1 MPDLISIHA
10 SDNYRMARS
19 KHLINNA
26 DGVYNLIRIPH
37 FAFVKQ
43 IWAQVLV
50 PYSGGTLNAGTMLI
64 GFTGNGETADPD
76 AFVDSAFDVEVAGMY
91 NMYSDAA
98 VSSKGKW
105 FSAGSGM
112 LTATIETGDHTTL
125 LSAYI
130 FMEFTVLH

>member
-10 SDNYRMARS
+10 ASNCKLTRS

-43 IWAQVLV
+43 IWCSVLV
-50 PYSGGTLNAGTMLI
+50 PYSGGTADSSSLLI

-76 AFVDSAFDVEVAGMY
+76 GFVDSVFDVEVAGMY
-91 NMYSDAA
+91 NMSSDGTVGAP
-98 VSSKGKW
+98 GKW
-105 FSAGSGM
+105 FSGGSGM
-112 LTATIETGDHTTL
+112 LTATIEHGDHTTL
-125 LSAYI
+125 LSAYV
-130 FMEFTVLH
+130 FMEFTNLH

>member
-10 SDNYRMARS
+10 ADNYRFARS
-19 KHLINNA
+19 KHLIDNA

-37 FAFVKQ
+37 FAFVRQ
-43 IWAQVLV
+43 IWCSVLI
-50 PYSGGTLNAGTMLI
+50 PYSGGTANSSSLLV

-76 AFVDSAFDVEVAGMY
+76 GFVDTVFDVEVAGMY
-91 NMYSDAA
+91 NMSLEGTAGA
-98 VSSKGKW
+98 PGKW
-105 FSAGSGM
+105 FSGGSGM

-130 FMEFTVLH
+130 FMEFTVIH